1 MAADEISSRRSVV
14 VSPEGHSHTLALAGL
29 CAVIALLAIAE
40 LSTSRKVGSLR
51 ASLEAEDA
59 QAHKQLVSQI
69 SDEISRKLATL
80 ESADAR
86 QLEALKAELDAAS
99 QRMGST
105 GKELR
110 RARAMVAQLQ
120 NEQKRE
126 AAQLRQEI
134 AQKAD
139 QGQIDSL
146 SRDVTATKTD
156 LAGTKETVGV
166 LTSDLG
172 MARSELGTLIARNH
186 DDIETLRKLGQRNY
200 YEFTLNRND
209 WQKVAGVGVVLKK
222 TNVKHHRFNL
232 NLLSDDME
240 VEKNNR
246 TVNEPIFFS
255 VGGAKGF
262 YELVVNKV
270 EQDKVIGYI
279 STPKYSAELANKA
292 GGGH

>member
-1 MAADEISSRRSVV
+1 MAVDEVSSRRSVV
-14 VSPEGHSHTLALAGL
+14 VSPEAHRHTLALAGL

-40 LSTSRKVGSLR
+40 LSTSRRVGSLR

-69 SDEISRKLATL
+69 SDQISRKLATL
-80 ESADAR
+80 ESANAR

-110 RARAMVAQLQ
+110 RARAMVAELQ
-120 NEQKRE
+120 NEQRRE

-156 LAGTKETVGV
+156 LAGTKKTMGA

-200 YEFTLNRND
+200 YEFTLTRND
-209 WQKVAGVGVVLKK
+209 WQKVAGVSVALKK

-270 EQDKVIGYI
+270 EQNKVIGYI

-292 GGGH
+292 EGGH